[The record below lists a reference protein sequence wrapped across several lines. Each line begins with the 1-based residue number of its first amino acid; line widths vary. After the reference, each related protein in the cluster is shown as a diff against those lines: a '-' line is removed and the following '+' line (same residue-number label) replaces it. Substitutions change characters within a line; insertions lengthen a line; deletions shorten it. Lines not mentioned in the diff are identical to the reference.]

1 MLQVDQ
7 MPIDKPATRVF
18 FDDDRLRIRFKQ
30 LVAELQTSMT
40 KRLEAFIRFDVS
52 YWERTGQ
59 PFKIDDFNGS
69 DTASDSANLT
79 PLITKALAG
88 DALNDCE
95 VSLLA
100 EGLTVPDPKD
110 LFRARNKNPK
120 YKGKKNGHSQSHA
133 ECPH

>member
-1 MLQVDQ
+1 

-18 FDDDRLRIRFKQ
+18 FDDERLRIRFKQ

-40 KRLEAFIRFDVS
+40 RRLEAFIRFDVN

-59 PFKIDDFNGS
+59 PFKIDDFNDS
-69 DTASDSANLT
+69 DTASDSTDLT
-79 PLITKALAG
+79 PLITKALTG

-100 EGLTVPDPKD
+100 EGIGLSDSKD
-110 LFRARNKNPK
+110 LFRARNNNPK
-120 YKGKKNGHSQSHA
+120 YKGKKNGHPQSHA
-133 ECPH
+133 NCH

>member
-1 MLQVDQ
+1 
-7 MPIDKPATRVF
+7 MPINKPSTKVF
-18 FDDDRLRIRFKQ
+18 FDDERLRIRFKQ

-40 KRLEAFIRFDVS
+40 RRLEAFIRFDVN

-59 PFKIDDFNGS
+59 PFKIDDFNES
-69 DTASDSANLT
+69 DTVKDSTDLT
-79 PLITKALAG
+79 PLINKALSG

-100 EGLTVPDPKD
+100 EGLGMTNPKD

-120 YKGKKNGHSQSHA
+120 HGDKKNGHSENHA
-133 ECPH
+133 NCHN